1 MRHLPRRYTEPIM
14 HPGHEK
20 APHADPRPTDELVRL
35 ALTER
40 DEDMAWEYVAAL
52 QFRGDGEVLKAA
64 LRLCESQLP
73 TERELGVT
81 LLGQLGIPE
90 RTFPGKSFL
99 TIARMVETET
109 DPDVLQAIGMAFG
122 HLGDPRCI
130 GLLVPLKNHP
140 CNLVR
145 WGVAHG
151 IAGHSDPLAIQ
162 TLIDLSGDEDE
173 EIRDWATFGLGSL
186 IDTDTE
192 EIREA
197 LWARVTD
204 SFEDARAE
212 ALTGLAR
219 RKDQLVRDL
228 LLRELAAENVDIM
241 FVDAAEEFGDMLF
254 LPALME
260 LKKRWPAE
268 RRDEED
274 WLDQAIQS
282 CSGFAER
289 DSG

>member
-1 MRHLPRRYTEPIM
+1 M
-14 HPGHEK
+14 HQGREK
-20 APHADPRPTDELVRL
+20 LLRASADPRPTDELVRL
-35 ALTER
+35 ALTEV
-40 DEDMAWEYVAAL
+40 DEDMAWEYVTAL

-64 LRLCESQLP
+64 LCLCESQLP

-81 LLGQLGIPE
+81 ILGQLGIPE

-99 TIARMVETET
+99 TLARMLETET
-109 DPDVLQAIGMAFG
+109 DPDTLQAIGVAFG
-122 HLGDPRCI
+122 HLNDPRCI
-130 GLLVPLKNHP
+130 GLLVPMKNHP

-145 WGVAHG
+145 WGVVHG
-151 IAGHSDPLAIQ
+151 IAGHNHPLAIQ
-162 TLIDLSGDEDE
+162 TLIELSRDEDE
-173 EIRDWATFGLGSL
+173 EIRDWASFALGSL

-204 SFEDARAE
+204 SFEDVRAE

-219 RKDQLVRDL
+219 RKDPRVRDL

-241 FVDAAEEFGDMLF
+241 IVDAAQELGDALL
-254 LPALME
+254 LPALLE
-260 LKKRWPAE
+260 LKQRWPAD

-274 WLDQAIQS
+274 WLDKAIES